1 MKMAE
6 IDAGVR
12 KWEVYISKK
21 KKELEEDS
29 PQSLYRPT
37 VWSIMNEIEYTERT
51 IDCTPSRKAT
61 TLMLIEIIKNGS
73 HNGRQWAEGELLRIC
88 PEEWD

>member
-1 MKMAE
+1 
-6 IDAGVR
+6 
-12 KWEVYISKK
+12 
-21 KKELEEDS
+21 
-29 PQSLYRPT
+29 
-37 VWSIMNEIEYTERT
+37 MNEIEYTERT

-73 HNGRQWAEGELLRIC
+73 QNGRQWAEGELLRIC

>member
-1 MKMAE
+1 MIVFIVGKY
-6 IDAGVR
+6 VR
-12 KWEVYISKK
+12 
-21 KKELEEDS
+21 